1 VFLRVSAT
9 GGGER
14 DRPAGTSEHTAQAS
28 DLLRRES
35 ECLSEQEWPS
45 VERDEQ

>member
-1 VFLRVSAT
+1 MILRVRAA

-14 DRPAGTSEHTAQAS
+14 DRTAGTSEHIDRAS

-35 ECLSEQEWPS
+35 
-45 VERDEQ
+45 